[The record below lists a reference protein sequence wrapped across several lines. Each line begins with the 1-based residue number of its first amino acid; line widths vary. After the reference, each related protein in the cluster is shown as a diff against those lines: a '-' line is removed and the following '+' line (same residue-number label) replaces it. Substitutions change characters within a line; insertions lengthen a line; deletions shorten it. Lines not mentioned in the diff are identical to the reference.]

1 MNALKPEK
9 SAFRL
14 DGSTIFQNSSFRSI
28 LRFCLFL
35 ACLGV
40 PLGLVLGG
48 LWGVLGLS
56 WPFLSHLGPSQ
67 ARSGQVMPFRIRT
80 RSVGAFSPP
89 PPGQEGVHPSYK
101 DGSSALEYPPQAQKV
116 ALMKV
121 LKRVGK
127 VLKEFW
133 NLGTPWKCFGG
144 IVDRLER
151 SLDTSW
157 MSWKDRGDILND
169 LGMSWGESC

>member
-1 MNALKPEK
+1 ML
-9 SAFRL
+9 AFL
-14 DGSTIFQNSSFRSI
+14 GK
-28 LRFCLFL
+28 RFNP
-35 ACLGV
+35 
-40 PLGLVLGG
+40 PL
-48 LWGVLGLS
+48 
-56 WPFLSHLGPSQ
+56 P
-67 ARSGQVMPFRIRT
+67 
-80 RSVGAFSPP
+80 
-89 PPGQEGVHPSYK
+89 
-101 DGSSALEYPPQAQKV
+101 SALEYPPQAQKV

-169 LGMSWGESC
+169 LGMSWGGSC

>member
-1 MNALKPEK
+1 MLTFRSLKIDFLSISNALKPEK

-35 ACLGV
+35 ACLGG
-40 PLGLVLGG
+40 PLGLVLEG

-80 RSVGAFSPP
+80 RSVGDLSPP

-101 DGSSALEYPPQAQKV
+101 DGSALETHPGRGSASKSFSV
-116 ALMKV
+116 CFFLFWIVFMRFRAFFCV
-121 LKRVGK
+121 LVG
-127 VLKEFW
+127 F
-133 NLGTPWKCFGG
+133 
-144 IVDRLER
+144 
-151 SLDTSW
+151 
-157 MSWKDRGDILND
+157 
-169 LGMSWGESC
+169 